1 MISII
6 VAVAKNGVIGKAG
19 KMPWKIPG
27 EQRQF
32 KELTTG
38 HVVIMGRKSFEEIGH
53 PLPDR
58 KNIVVSK
65 TKVFSGENLITA
77 KSLEEALTL
86 AGKEEIFI
94 AGGAELFQKA
104 LPLADRIY
112 ITYVDLEVPNGDRF
126 FPDFPKEKY
135 VIVELEKLGGE
146 IPYHRFLYTKI

>member
-135 VIVELEKLGGE
+135 MIVELEKLGGE
-146 IPYHRFLYTKI
+146 IPYRRFLYTKI

>member
-135 VIVELEKLGGE
+135 MIVELEKLGGE

>member
-135 VIVELEKLGGE
+135 TIVELEKLGGE